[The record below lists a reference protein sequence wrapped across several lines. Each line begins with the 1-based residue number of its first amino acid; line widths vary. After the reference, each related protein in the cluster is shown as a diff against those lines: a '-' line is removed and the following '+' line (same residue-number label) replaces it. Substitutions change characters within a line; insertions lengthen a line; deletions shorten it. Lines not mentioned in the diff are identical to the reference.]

1 METAQEI
8 FELGLGLGWFILLI
22 VFIFTILNL
31 INRIN
36 VLVEMLE
43 KEKHDHSERD
53 HSKREPP
60 KYRGEPLFSANLTW
74 AVVAIGLLVSAI
86 IAIAVLTSL

>member
-1 METAQEI
+1 METAREI
-8 FELGLGLGWFILLI
+8 IEFGLGLGCFI
-22 VFIFTILNL
+22 VFVLLFYAVLNL

>member
-1 METAQEI
+1 MDD
-8 FELGLGLGWFILLI
+8 GGWDDYLTDYGDVDWITLW
-22 VFIFTILNL
+22 NGP
-31 INRIN
+31 RD
-36 VLVEMLE
+36 
-43 KEKHDHSERD
+43 HDHSERD

>member
-74 AVVAIGLLVSAI
+74 AVVAIGLLVIAI
-86 IAIAVLTSL
+86 IAIAVFTSL

>member
-1 METAQEI
+1 METAREI
-8 FELGLGLGWFILLI
+8 IEFGLGLGCFI
-22 VFIFTILNL
+22 VFVLLFYAVLNL

-74 AVVAIGLLVSAI
+74 AVVAIGLLVIAI

>member
-1 METAQEI
+1 METAHKIIE
-8 FELGLGLGWFILLI
+8 FGLGLGWVILFVLLI
-22 VFIFTILNL
+22 FTVLNL
-31 INRIN
+31 VNRIN

>member
-1 METAQEI
+1 MEVLI
-8 FELGLGLGWFILLI
+8 FVGMMFI
-22 VFIFTILNL
+22 VFGLLNS
-31 INRIN
+31 NRDLKQK
-36 VLVEMLE
+36 VKELEEASE